1 MLLKK
6 GEAMKSIRLPQGI
19 RIVPSTFFVLLAM
32 LMVSTSFARPNLAL
46 FRSVFASS
54 VGEDN
59 PPGKAVN
66 GVLTDRWESLTT
78 DSEWIYVDLGVQ
90 YAVDSVI
97 VNWETAAG
105 QDYAIQVATALPAT
119 DTGWTTVAHITNGAQ
134 GEKRSIT
141 FAPVQARYVCMR
153 GYKRA
158 SIFAYS
164 IWEFEVY
171 GDAVACVPPVIA
183 ADPADRTFTAGLNT
197 SFNVYAD
204 GTDMTFQWQRIGLID
219 ATYQNIP
226 QATAA
231 YYSFKPAFADSGAVF
246 RCVVSSPCG
255 MDTTNGASLSL
266 SKKAKINLACK
277 QFAKC
282 TSAEGG
288 DLVAANVVDD
298 DSSTRWGTD
307 YKNDPNKDSAW
318 VYVDLGA
325 VFTIDSVFLNWEDSG
340 AKEYLLQ
347 IALAASDNDNG
358 WTTVAHI
365 TDGKGWEKRPIRI
378 AQTQARFVRVRCL
391 QRLSG
396 FGYSMF
402 EFEVYG
408 PPATR
413 VVDAGKGEL
422 KNLQPAMTMNAS
434 ANCCIIA
441 ARSFVP
447 SGFKADIYS
456 MQGRL
461 VRSLSSLSSALMWDY
476 ADMRGARVKKGLY
489 LVRCELDKMAV
500 SGIVAVWK

>member
-1 MLLKK
+1 V
-6 GEAMKSIRLPQGI
+6 KSIRLPHHV
-19 RIVPSTFFVLLAM
+19 RLVPSAYFILLTILLASNAFGR
-32 LMVSTSFARPNLAL
+32 LNLAL
-46 FRSVFASS
+46 YRPVFASS
-54 VGEDN
+54 TGEDN

-90 YAVDSVI
+90 YAVDSV
-97 VNWETAAG
+97 VVYWETAAG

-119 DTGWTTVAHITNGAQ
+119 DSGWTTAAHITDGTQ
-134 GEKRSIT
+134 GETRSIT
-141 FAPVQARYVCMR
+141 FAPVQARYVRMQ

-171 GDAVACVPPVIA
+171 GSAATCIPPVVA
-183 ADPADRTFTAGLNT
+183 ADPADRTYTAGLNT
-197 SFNVYAD
+197 SFYVDAN
-204 GTDMTFQWQRIGLID
+204 GTGMSFQWQRMGLID
-219 ATYQNIP
+219 ATYHDIP

-231 YYSFKPAFADSGAVF
+231 YYAFKPAFVDSGAVF

-255 MDTTNGASLSL
+255 GVTSNWASLSF

-277 QFAKC
+277 KFAKC

-325 VFTIDSVFLNWEDSG
+325 VFTVDSVFLNWEDSG

-347 IALAASDNDNG
+347 IALAASDNDDG

-365 TDGKGWEKRPIRI
+365 TDGKGWEKRPIKI

-408 PPATR
+408 PPATK
-413 VVDAGKGEL
+413 VVDAGQGGL
-422 KNLQPAMTMNAS
+422 KDIRPAMTMNAS
-434 ANCCIIA
+434 ANCCIIGMRGLSSA
-441 ARSFVP
+441 
-447 SGFKADIYS
+447 GFRINIFS

-461 VRSLSSLSSALMWDY
+461 VRALSSSSSPLMWDY
-476 ADMRGARVKKGLY
+476 ADMRGARVRDGLY
-489 LVRCELDKMAV
+489 IVRCELDKMAV
-500 SGIVAVWK
+500 FGVVAILK

>member
-1 MLLKK
+1 MLFGK
-6 GEAMKSIRLPQGI
+6 GGDMKSITFPDHV
-19 RIVPSTFFVLLAM
+19 RIVTSAFFVLLAT
-32 LMVSTSFARPNLAL
+32 LLVSNVFGRPNLAL
-46 FRSVFASS
+46 YRPVFSSS

-90 YAVDSVI
+90 YAVDSV
-97 VNWETAAG
+97 VVYWETAAG

-119 DTGWTTVAHITNGAQ
+119 DSGWTTAAHITDGTQ
-134 GEKRSIT
+134 GETRSIT
-141 FAPVQARYVCMR
+141 FVPVQARYVRMQ

-171 GDAVACVPPVIA
+171 GNYTGCVPPVIA
-183 ADPADRTFTAGLNT
+183 ADPADRTYTAGLNT
-197 SFNVYAD
+197 SFYVDAD
-204 GTDMTFQWQRIGLID
+204 GTDMSFQWQRMGLID
-219 ATYQNIP
+219 ATYHDIP

-231 YYSFKPAFADSGAVF
+231 YYAFKPTLVDSGAVF
-246 RCVVSSPCG
+246 RCTVSSPCG
-255 MDTTNGASLSL
+255 NVTSNWASLSF

-277 QFAKC
+277 KFAKC

-325 VFTIDSVFLNWEDSG
+325 VFTVDSVFLNWEDSG

-347 IALAASDNDNG
+347 IALAASDDDDG

-365 TDGKGWEKRPIRI
+365 TDGKGWEKRPIKI

-402 EFEVYG
+402 EFEVYA
-408 PPATR
+408 PPATK
-413 VVDAGKGEL
+413 VVDAGKGGL
-422 KNLQPAMTMNAS
+422 KDLQPAMTMNAS
-434 ANCCIIA
+434 ANRCIIGMRGVSSA
-441 ARSFVP
+441 
-447 SGFKADIYS
+447 GFRINIFS

-461 VRSLSSLSSALMWDY
+461 VRSLSSSSSALIWDY
-476 ADMRGARVKKGLY
+476 SDLRGERVRNGLY
-489 LVRCELDKMAV
+489 VVTYELGNMVV
-500 SGIVAVWK
+500 SGVVAVLK